1 MASRR
6 SPAVSSGRSESTRR
20 MTREKNSLA
29 VDQLAE
35 LITLRLEMGMRQFI
49 FRPRGLSGH
58 RGMQDSTDDPFCS
71 LNTLHG

>member
-1 MASRR
+1 
-6 SPAVSSGRSESTRR
+6 

-49 FRPRGLSGH
+49 FRPRGLSGQ
-58 RGMQDSTDDPFCS
+58 RWFRFFGQVDKWNDCYIFPQ
-71 LNTLHG
+71 